1 VRPAFAG
8 GGSVEPPAPGDVAGR
23 RSVPVPWSRPKSERL
38 SSRRSISSY
47 SVRSQAYMDT
57 PSASWDS
64 LSAELL
70 DAWCDGDTEEYVSV
84 SPQSGQSGL
93 ASFHRSSA

>member
-8 GGSVEPPAPGDVAGR
+8 GGSEEPPAPPAAAP
-23 RSVPVPWSRPKSERL
+23 PVPWSRPKSERL